1 MSYQEYLAR
10 GRAKLQERYREER
23 NIEVFFLQLILV
35 FSLSLKKQNFIFYFS
50 KAPNMNDLFEDLAS
64 EQEVE
69 PEVITMDK
77 PIDSSNIGYRL
88 LV

>member
-1 MSYQEYLAR
+1 
-10 GRAKLQERYREER
+10 
-23 NIEVFFLQLILV
+23 
-35 FSLSLKKQNFIFYFS
+35 
-50 KAPNMNDLFEDLAS
+50 MNDLFEDLAS
-64 EQEVE
+64 EREVE